1 MFTCLNVLLL
11 ATSKMWVRNVWIR
24 VNEQEIAEISALTN
38 LPNRNPSPLI
48 TSSILC
54 SLFVAAT
61 LDDNESELPSMS
73 PGDVAL
79 IGQAAYLCLPR
90 GWKRL
95 SDKELSDYCQM
106 EVLER
111 IDHCYK
117 LIADFN

>member
-11 ATSKMWVRNVWIR
+11 ATSKMWVRNVWIH
-24 VNEQEIAEISALTN
+24 VSDQEIAEISALAN

-54 SLFVAAT
+54 KLFDAAN
-61 LDDNESELPSMS
+61 LDNEDCEFPSMS

-90 GWKRL
+90 GWKKL
-95 SDKELSDYCQM
+95 NEKELGDYCQM
-106 EVLER
+106 EVLEQIGR
-111 IDHCYK
+111 AHV
-117 LIADFN
+117 